1 MGAAGR
7 VDNTGGVS
15 DLSQI
20 TRANLGPKA
29 QGVPT
34 GSAAGASTAVCQAPT
49 TISAPPPTEG
59 AAPVAAAAAPA
70 ANPTVVAP
78 VAQPAPKR
86 TSKTSP
92 SRTSKSGAKGKG
104 GESVSSLREA
114 FNVF

>member
-7 VDNTGGVS
+7 IDNTGGVS

-34 GSAAGASTAVCQAPT
+34 GSAAAASTAVCQAPT
-49 TISAPPPTEG
+49 TISAPPPAEG
-59 AAPVAAAAAPA
+59 AAPVAAATT

>member
-7 VDNTGGVS
+7 IDNTGGVS

-34 GSAAGASTAVCQAPT
+34 GSAAAASTAVCQAPT
-49 TISAPPPTEG
+49 TISAPPPAEG
-59 AAPVAAAAAPA
+59 AAPA